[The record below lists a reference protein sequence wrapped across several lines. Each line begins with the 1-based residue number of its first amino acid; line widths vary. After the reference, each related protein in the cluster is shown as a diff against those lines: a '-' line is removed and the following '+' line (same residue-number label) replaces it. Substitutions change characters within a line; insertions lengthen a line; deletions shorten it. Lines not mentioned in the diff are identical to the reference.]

1 MIEQGADHW
10 RIGVRDIIVS
20 TTDGKDL
27 RDIEFFSQ
35 VEKKVSKA
43 IPPKMR
49 LGPIK
54 EDKVVQKGSLD
65 IVKMIAR

>member
-1 MIEQGADHW
+1 
-10 RIGVRDIIVS
+10 VRDVIVS

-35 VEKKVSKA
+35 VEKKVNKA
-43 IPPKMR
+43 IPSKMR
-49 LGPIK
+49 LDPIK
-54 EDKVVQKGSLD
+54 EDKIVEKGRLD